1 MKTITVL
8 VPTYNEEGNIQNVYE
23 RTNSV
28 FKEKLPDYKLRLM
41 FVDNCSIDKTQALVR
56 DLCDKDKNVCAI
68 FNVKNFGYAR
78 SQFNGL
84 QQAQGDAVVLMNA
97 DLQDPPE
104 VIPEFVE
111 QWEKGAKVV
120 CGVKSK
126 SRENPLLYLVRKIYY
141 KLIKKIA
148 NIDHIDQFDGFGLY
162 DKSFIGILRKIDDNM
177 PYFRGIVAEYGANR
191 KEVEY
196 KQDVRKAG
204 KSSFNF
210 LSLYDFA
217 MLGITSYSKV
227 LMHICT
233 MLGAATGFL
242 SIVCAI
248 WTFVKKLLNWN
259 SYPVGSAALLVGVFF
274 LGSMQLFFIGFV
286 GEYIV
291 NINIRTM
298 HHPIAIEAERLNF
311 DELKTEDEK

>member
-8 VPTYNEEGNIQNVYE
+8 VPTYNEEGNILNVYK
-23 RTNSV
+23 RTSAV
-28 FKEKLPDYKLRLM
+28 FKEKLQNYNLRLM
-41 FVDNCSIDKTQALVR
+41 FVDNASQDNTQSLIK
-56 DLCDKDKNVCAI
+56 DLCIKDKKVCAI

-84 QQAQGDAVVLMNA
+84 QQSDGDAIILMNA

-104 VIPEFVE
+104 VIPEFVKE
-111 QWEKGAKVV
+111 WEKGAKVV
-120 CGVKSK
+120 AGIKSK
-126 SRENPLLYLVRKIYY
+126 SKENPFIYFVRKIYY

-162 DKSFIGILRKIDDNM
+162 DKSFIDILKKIDDNM

-191 KEVEY
+191 KEIQY

-227 LMHICT
+227 LMHLCT
-233 MLGAATGFL
+233 IFGAIISFV
-242 SIVCAI
+242 SFICAI
-248 WTFVKKLLNWN
+248 WTFIGKIFKWN
-259 SYPVGSAALLVGVFF
+259 LYPVGSAAILIGVFF
-274 LGSMQLFFIGFV
+274 LGSLQLFFIGFV

-298 HHPIAIEAERLNF
+298 HHPIVIEAERINF
-311 DELKTEDEK
+311 KNP